1 MDHESL
7 VRRAGSGDVRAFME
21 LTLRFQNFA
30 FGSALVLVRDFQ
42 QAEDVVQEALM
53 AAWAALPTLDDP
65 AAFPG
70 WLRTIV
76 RHHAFRV
83 LRRKHLQALPLTAAA
98 EVPSEEPAADYSLEQ
113 RQRATVALAAIAE
126 LPDALREPAT
136 LFFVHECS
144 HQDIATFL
152 SLPLATL
159 NNRLHAARKQ
169 LKQRMLTM
177 VTETLHAHALPDA
190 FAHRVGRLIEA
201 RGKVVEALF
210 DAAALPDLLSDL
222 AISDEAQGR
231 AVAVQIVQ
239 RPGGGIV
246 RGIAVSQVDSVPRG
260 ATILSSGRQSETPVS
275 LDEIGRV
282 AALLSGQPRAAAG
295 TGKILE
301 TGIKVI
307 DVICPLAADGTVAV
321 AGSIRAG
328 IVVVAEEMVRR
339 LSGGTER
346 ASLFVLV
353 PPPSPENPIYHGK
366 TLADQLHKAGCS
378 EGTVG
383 AVQTFFLRS
392 GCEPWT
398 QDRLS
403 ALTRLD
409 TVIHLSRERASAN
422 IYPPV
427 DVLTSRSRLLEE
439 KLVSADHAA
448 IAGEVR
454 QLLAELWVLE
464 GHSRLDGLMLERAL
478 KLQNYFTQPFFV
490 AEAYTKRPGVTVSLA
505 EALSTCRGILDGQY
519 DDLPTDAFFFSGDIP
534 EIRTNIGRSLSWGP
548 VVIKPQ
554 AL

>member
-7 VRRAGSGDVRAFME
+7 VRRAGSGDVRAFTE

-42 QAEDVVQEALM
+42 QAEDVVQEALV

-83 LRRKHLQALPLTAAA
+83 LRRKHLQVLPLTAAA
-98 EVPSEEPAADYSLEQ
+98 GVPSEEPAADCSLEQ
-113 RQRATVALAAIAE
+113 RQWATVALAAIAQ
-126 LPDALREPAT
+126 LPEALREPAT
-136 LFFVHECS
+136 LFFVHDCS

-152 SLPLATL
+152 SLPLAIV

-201 RGKVVEALF
+201 RGKVVESLF
-210 DAAALPDLLSDL
+210 DAAAPPDLLSEL
-222 AISDEAQGR
+222 EISDEAQGR
-231 AVAVQIVQ
+231 AIAVQIVQ

-260 ATILSSGRQSETPVS
+260 ATVLSSGRQSETPVS

-282 AALLSGQPRAAAG
+282 AALLSGQARAVAG

-307 DVICPLAADGTVAV
+307 DVICPLAAGGTVAV
-321 AGSIRAG
+321 AGGIRAG
-328 IVVVAEEMVRR
+328 IVVLAEEIVRR
-339 LSGGTER
+339 LSAGAEE

-366 TLADQLHKAGCS
+366 TLADQLHEAGCG

-383 AVQTFFLRS
+383 AIQTFFLRS

-398 QDRLS
+398 KDRLS
-403 ALTRLD
+403 ALTHLD
-409 TVIHLSRERASAN
+409 TVIHLSRECASAN

-448 IAGEVR
+448 IADEVR
-454 QLLAELWVLE
+454 RLLAELWVLE
-464 GHSRLDGLMLERAL
+464 GHSGLDGLMLERAL

-534 EIRTNIGRSLSWGP
+534 EIRTNVGRSLSWGP
-548 VVIKPQ
+548 VVVKTQ